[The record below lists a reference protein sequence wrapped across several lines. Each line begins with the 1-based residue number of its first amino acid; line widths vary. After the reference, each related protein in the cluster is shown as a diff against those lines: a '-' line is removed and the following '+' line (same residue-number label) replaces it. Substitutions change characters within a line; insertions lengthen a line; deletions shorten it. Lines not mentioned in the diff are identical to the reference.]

1 MQYQKDINSLR
12 NNCFAY
18 LRLNIL
24 GQSLS
29 WFKKF
34 NLNWEDYILHSPH
47 TRQKAATEGKA
58 KGDLIVLFNYI
69 TGGHEGDGARFFWW

>member
-1 MQYQKDINSLR
+1 MR

-29 WFKKF
+29 WFTKF
-34 NLNWEDYILHSPH
+34 NLNWEDYVLHSPH

-69 TGGHEGDGARFFWW
+69 MGGHEGDGARFFWW